1 MESDLSSSCAQEQNP
16 PIVFDNSLLMELQN
30 IESMDL
36 GVLDAPDCAP
46 QTSFSDSIPSQQS
59 NSLSHN
65 DNAMDIELLDS
76 DWLEVITN
84 NNPLIST
91 ASQQRSCSSYNSDPL
106 LPSMGNNQE
115 ILDMFSLDDL
125 DFKAP
130 TDSNTLN
137 WDRVDFAT

>member
-1 MESDLSSSCAQEQNP
+1 MESDHSNCAQEQNA

-36 GVLDAPDCAP
+36 GVLDTPDCTP
-46 QTSFSDSIPSQQS
+46 QTSLSDMAQTHQN

-65 DNAMDIELLDS
+65 DNAMDIELLDP
-76 DWLEVITN
+76 DWLEIITN

-91 ASQQRSCSSYNSDPL
+91 ASQQRSSSYNSDPL